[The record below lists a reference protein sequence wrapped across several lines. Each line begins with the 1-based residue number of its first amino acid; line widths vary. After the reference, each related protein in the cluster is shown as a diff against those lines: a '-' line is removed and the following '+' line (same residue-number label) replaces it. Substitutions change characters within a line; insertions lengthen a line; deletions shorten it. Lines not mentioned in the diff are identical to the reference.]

1 MDKVVTE
8 MGKRI
13 ARRRKELGLTQDE
26 VAEQA
31 GLTPQTVSS
40 AERGTKALRPE
51 NIVKLCQAL
60 KTTPNDL
67 LLNPCSELLNDI
79 PPVLLSTLSTRQRQ
93 YLEETIRLLIK
104 GLQLKE

>member
-31 GLTPQTVSS
+31 GLTPQQCPARNV
-40 AERGTKALRPE
+40 E
-51 NIVKLCQAL
+51 
-60 KTTPNDL
+60 
-67 LLNPCSELLNDI
+67 
-79 PPVLLSTLSTRQRQ
+79 QR
-93 YLEETIRLLIK
+93 LFGRRIS
-104 GLQLKE
+104 

>member
-13 ARRRKELGLTQDE
+13 AHRRKELGLTQDE

-60 KTTPNDL
+60 KTTPNEL
-67 LLNPCSELLNDI
+67 LLNPSSELLNDVS
-79 PPVLLSTLSTRQRQ
+79 PVMFSKLSTQQRQ
-93 YLEETIRLLIK
+93 YLEETISLLVK
-104 GLQLKE
+104 GLLQKE